1 MIHNNGFTE
10 AQSVIKAVD
19 EYELEN
25 NPILS
30 FIHDVTM
37 DGILNQSTDSVYRR
51 YRVYCIENGF
61 TEMTKTTFGKA
72 LNQKAGIITKVIK
85 VNGKPERVYAK
96 GG

>member
-1 MIHNNGFTE
+1 MI
-10 AQSVIKAVD
+10 
-19 EYELEN
+19 
-25 NPILS
+25 
-30 FIHDVTM
+30 IHEPTPT
-37 DGILNQSTDSVYRR
+37 NK
-51 YRVYCIENGF
+51 C